1 MYNIATLTRARTY
14 KLRNNSIFGYLTDLL
29 IIVYSV
35 TWPVTVQAINSV
47 VIPIFGYFYECA
59 LLSSGFLL
67 THIIFLLHHSH

>member
-14 KLRNNSIFGYLTDLL
+14 KLRSNSIFGYLTDLL

-35 TWPVTVQAINSV
+35 TWPVTMRVQAINSV

-59 LLSSGFLL
+59 LHASN
-67 THIIFLLHHSH
+67 TYH